1 MHTGLAPTKTPVCHL
16 WYRWGRSSTYLLLF
30 WDLLQWHGAK
40 PRTPTVFPFLHGCR
54 NLRFPLTS
62 YQISF
67 KWYFY
72 GHSEGLSREPYLDN
86 LFIIYLFFIYLFIW
100 VALSSSFCS
109 LLLCNWNF
117 WSSLCSWSQLLE
129 LHLEG
134 WVQLHGDLPYITH
147 LVFVSCLRDSVPN
160 GSFQW
165 SSSVLARVCADICRR
180 MGSGVWGWW
189 VMDND
194 TSV

>member
-1 MHTGLAPTKTPVCHL
+1 MGTLIHAPA
-16 WYRWGRSSTYLLLF
+16 F
-30 WDLLQWHGAK
+30 WNLLQWHGAK
-40 PRTPTVFPFLHGCR
+40 PRTPTAFSFLHGCR

-62 YQISF
+62 FQTSF
-67 KWYFY
+67 ALYFY
-72 GHSEGLSREPYLDN
+72 GHGEGLNREPYLDN
-86 LFIIYLFFIYLFIW
+86 LFIYLG
-100 VALSSSFCS
+100 ALSSSFCS
-109 LLLCNWNF
+109 LILHVWTF
-117 WSSLCSWSQLLE
+117 WSSFCPWSHLLE
-129 LHLEG
+129 LLLKG
-134 WVQLHGDLPYITH
+134 WILLHGEDLPYITH